1 VDIHAGF
8 PHRTAAL
15 PAMVERALRVM
26 VEPRVTAE
34 RVLRVMAEPRVT
46 AERADPATAV
56 AAVLVAAGT
65 TRRRAVADTPP
76 VVDTPPE
83 AGEAIL
89 VAEVIRVVA
98 AMAEAIAKKL
108 GDAKSLR
115 EATRCR

>member
-1 VDIHAGF
+1 MDIHAGF

-34 RVLRVMAEPRVT
+34 H
-46 AERADPATAV
+46 ADPATAV

-83 AGEAIL
+83 AAEAIL

-98 AMAEAIAKKL
+98 AMAAEAIAKKL
-108 GDAKSLR
+108 GDVKSLR
-115 EATRCR
+115 EATRCS

>member
-1 VDIHAGF
+1 
-8 PHRTAAL
+8 
-15 PAMVERALRVM
+15 MVERALRVM

-34 RVLRVMAEPRVT
+34 RVLRVMVEPRVT

-56 AAVLVAAGT
+56 AAVLVA
-65 TRRRAVADTPP
+65 VADTPP
-76 VVDTPPE
+76 VVHTPPE

-115 EATRCR
+115 EATRCSAV

>member
-1 VDIHAGF
+1 MAAMVDIHAGF

-34 RVLRVMAEPRVT
+34 R
-46 AERADPATAV
+46 ADPATAV
-56 AAVLVAAGT
+56 AAVRVAAGT
-65 TRRRAVADTPP
+65 TPRRAVADAPP

-83 AGEAIL
+83 AAEAIR

-115 EATRCR
+115 EATRC

>member
-1 VDIHAGF
+1 MAAMVDIHAGF

-26 VEPRVTAE
+26 VEPR
-34 RVLRVMAEPRVT
+34 
-46 AERADPATAV
+46 ATAV
-56 AAVLVAAGT
+56 AAVRVAAGT
-65 TRRRAVADTPP
+65 TPRRAVADAPP

-83 AGEAIL
+83 AAEAIR

-115 EATRCR
+115 EATRC

>member
-1 VDIHAGF
+1 
-8 PHRTAAL
+8 
-15 PAMVERALRVM
+15 MVERAVRVM

-34 RVLRVMAEPRVT
+34 RV
-46 AERADPATAV
+46 DPATAV
-56 AAVLVAAGT
+56 AAVRVAGT
-65 TRRRAVADTPP
+65 TRRRAVAGAPP

-83 AGEAIL
+83 AAEAIR

-115 EATRCR
+115 EATRC